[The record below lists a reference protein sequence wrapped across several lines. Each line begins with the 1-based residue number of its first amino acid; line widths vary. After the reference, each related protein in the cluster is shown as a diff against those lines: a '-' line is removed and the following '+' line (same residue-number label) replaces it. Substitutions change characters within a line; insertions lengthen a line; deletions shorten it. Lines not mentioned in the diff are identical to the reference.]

1 MNYLYST
8 SSIERRWKINY
19 FKILIKYFRVFF
31 YLSFYVN
38 ISLYKS
44 YIINRCFMILYI
56 YQELILIRIF
66 RIHFLINLDNYL
78 YVVVQ

>member
-19 FKILIKYFRVFF
+19 FKIKYFRVFF
-31 YLSFYVN
+31 YLSLSYVN
-38 ISLYKS
+38 TLYKS